1 MKKRYG
7 YLMFCIGSLLITESK
22 AMPRYYMEASA
33 VLDELSQSYLQQCP
47 DEITKKDWKCFLY
60 NLQKIVKS
68 TLEKNLT
75 TKEERSDCLRQAGQQ
90 ATSVVDWF
98 FQHFSFCYDTSA
110 QRKAQIRSLMFDIQ
124 SAYVNRIVKSL
135 ILPLDSDTNEE
146 LMEDVIPSFNDMS
159 EGEMESS
166 HEADQ
171 GEMENTNNTGG

>member
-1 MKKRYG
+1 
-7 YLMFCIGSLLITESK
+7 
-22 AMPRYYMEASA
+22 
-33 VLDELSQSYLQQCP
+33 
-47 DEITKKDWKCFLY
+47 
-60 NLQKIVKS
+60 
-68 TLEKNLT
+68 
-75 TKEERSDCLRQAGQQ
+75 
-90 ATSVVDWF
+90 
-98 FQHFSFCYDTSA
+98 
-110 QRKAQIRSLMFDIQ
+110 MFDIQ